1 MLDIHVQLNLGTEGA
16 LVMLG
21 MRGVTIMWL
30 VSWVKQASE
39 CPNDV
44 VCVYGWRVIDR
55 EVASI
60 EDYPDFKY
68 LHVHSRK
75 TMIYLCTRFIQV
87 EKLQDLSYK
96 INPVIKKCQIL
107 NRTPA
112 VDKAVGVG
120 ALTRR
125 DP

>member
-1 MLDIHVQLNLGTEGA
+1 MLDIHVWLNLGTEGA

-21 MRGVTIMWL
+21 MHRVTIKGL
-30 VSWVKQASE
+30 VSCVKQASG

-60 EDYPDFKY
+60 EDSPDFKY

-75 TMIYLCTRFIQV
+75 IVIYLCTFIQV
-87 EKLQDLSYK
+87 EKLQNLSYK
-96 INPVIKKCQIL
+96 INPVIKNCQIL
-107 NRTPA
+107 SRT
-112 VDKAVGVG
+112 KRWGMERG
-120 ALTRR
+120 AHLSHVIK
-125 DP
+125 